1 MEAKDP
7 THANDS
13 GDLVALDG
21 FVQGF
26 AIYSQEGRDLGG
38 GHDLGFGLRGHHAVI
53 VAVTRGLD

>member
-26 AIYSQEGRDLGG
+26 SIHPEESGDLGSG
-38 GHDLGFGLRGHHAVI
+38 QDLGFGLRGRHAVI
-53 VAVTRGLD
+53 VAAARGLD